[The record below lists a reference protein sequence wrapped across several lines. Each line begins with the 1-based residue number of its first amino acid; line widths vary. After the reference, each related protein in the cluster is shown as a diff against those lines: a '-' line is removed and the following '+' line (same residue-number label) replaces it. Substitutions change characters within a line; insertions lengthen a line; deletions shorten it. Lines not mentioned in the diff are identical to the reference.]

1 MLVSCFPTAVTVALV
16 LTVFTTNAY
25 DWDVE
30 TDLDRY
36 VQSDDGYFSWEE
48 IMSYYYEGVTI
59 YILNMTSQKYQ
70 DETFSSHPIWWHIMG
85 IAIPDQIDYLDFG
98 VLWIGGAS
106 NDDQILIPPADE
118 VTNNLVSHLAN
129 DSKVIVGYMKQ
140 VPNQPT
146 VFANDPN
153 QLSRYEDHFIA
164 WTWREFLDSSTS
176 DNTVLARMPMTKA
189 AKRGLDTIQQFVPT
203 KIPEADIQRFAVA
216 GPSKRGWTTWSL
228 AATDQRV
235 VIMAPMI
242 FSLINTQSTL
252 MNHFQDMDGAWSFA
266 LQPYYG
272 ENLTLEVFTPKAQEI
287 FDVEDMYRYR
297 ERFTI
302 PMLQVSSSGDQFFL
316 CDENVFWWDGIPST
330 NQFLLML
337 PNAEHMM
344 APHYPKIY
352 QTALSALLTFLQ
364 EIPFPEVWWE
374 MNPTSTGGETIFHT
388 NPPPVELFAYKAV
401 TLGNDTRRDFRLA
414 SGTPSN
420 IVQHPVPWR
429 RDIDIEDLGGGV
441 YRIAADEV
449 PGEWVAFY
457 IEGQWEGPS
466 GDRMCFTSQ
475 VHVIPYTYP
484 HEACTDAASCYGT
497 LV

>member
-1 MLVSCFPTAVTVALV
+1 MLVSCCPSAAIVALV

-48 IMSYYYEGVTI
+48 ITSYEYEGVTI

-98 VLWIGGAS
+98 ILWIGGAN
-106 NDDQILIPPADE
+106 NDAVDIIPPADE
-118 VTNNLVSHLAN
+118 VTNNLISHLAN
-129 DSKVIVGYMKQ
+129 DSKVIVGYIKQ

-146 VFANDPN
+146 VFANDPTQRN
-153 QLSRYEDHFIA
+153 RYEDEFIA
-164 WTWREFLDSSTS
+164 WTWREYLDFPNP
-176 DNTVLARMPMTKA
+176 DNTVIARMPMTKA
-189 AKRGLDTIQQFVPT
+189 AKRGLDTIEQFAQTRVP
-203 KIPEADIQRFAVA
+203 ESNIQRFGVA
-216 GPSKRGWTTWSL
+216 GPSKRGWTAWSL

-235 VIMAPMI
+235 VIIVPLV
-242 FSLINTQSTL
+242 FSLLNTKPVL
-252 MNHFQDMDGAWSFA
+252 MHHFQSLDGAWSFA
-266 LQPYYG
+266 LQPYYN
-272 ENLTLEVFTPKAQEI
+272 ENITQDFFNPDAEPI

-297 ERFTI
+297 ERLTLPI
-302 PMLQVSSSGDQFFL
+302 LAISSTGDEFFM
-316 CDENVFWWDGIPST
+316 CDENIFWWDDIPS
-330 NQFLLML
+330 NDQFLLML
-337 PNAEHMM
+337 PNAEHAML
-344 APHYPKIY
+344 PHYPKIY
-352 QTALSALLTFLQ
+352 QTALSATLTFLQ
-364 EIPFPEVWWE
+364 EIPFPEVSWE

-388 NPPPVELFAYKAV
+388 NPPPVELFAYRAV
-401 TLGNDTRRDFRLA
+401 TLGNDTRRDFRLIA
-414 SGTPSN
+414 GTPPD
-420 IVQHPVPWR
+420 IAGHPVPWR
-429 RDIDIEDLGGGV
+429 RDIEIEDLGGGD
-441 YRIAADEV
+441 YRIATDEV
-449 PGEWVAFY
+449 PGEWVGFF